1 MENSLSLQREK
12 VRQLTGLLEITT
24 DPEDRRAVRETLFR
38 HQVQLILQTLESLT
52 ARLVALGVAAQ

>member
-1 MENSLSLQREK
+1 MKTTLSLQKEK

-24 DPEDRRAVRETLFR
+24 DAEDRRVVREALFR